1 MIILSHRGYWKLEEE
16 RNRAAAFQRSFDLG
30 YGTETD
36 IRDIQGKL
44 VISHDMPRG
53 DEITFEEVLQI
64 MDGRNLPLALNIKA
78 DGMAEE
84 ILRLLKQYN
93 HTNYFT
99 FDMSI
104 PDMVMQLKTELI
116 VFTGLSDILSPAVL
130 LDQAKGIWLD
140 CFNSDWYDSKLVDTY
155 LEMGKPVCI
164 VSADLHKRNI
174 KRQWE
179 IIKQC
184 SHFSS
189 GSLMLCT
196 DYPEI
201 AKEFFY
207 GENKSNTIRYG
218 RCAD

>member
-155 LEMGKPVCI
+155 LEIGKPVCI

-189 GSLMLCT
+189 DSLMLCT

>member
-189 GSLMLCT
+189 DSLMLCT

>member
-1 MIILSHRGYWKLEEE
+1 MIILSHRGYWKSEEE
-16 RNRAAAFQRSFDLG
+16 RNQEVAFHRSFDLG

-44 VISHDMPRG
+44 VISHDMPQG
-53 DEITFEEVLQI
+53 NEITFEELLQI

-78 DGMAEE
+78 DGMANE

-104 PDMVMQLKTELI
+104 PDMVVQLKTELT

-130 LDQAKGIWLD
+130 LDQAEGIWLD

-155 LEMGKPVCI
+155 LEMGKSVCI
-164 VSADLHKRNI
+164 VSADLHKRDV
-174 KRQWE
+174 KEQWS

-184 SHFSS
+184 KYLDSD
-189 GSLMLCT
+189 SLMLCT
-196 DYPEI
+196 DYPET
-201 AKEFFY
+201 AREFFY
-207 GENKSNTIRYG
+207 GEENKGHSI
-218 RCAD
+218 

>member
-78 DGMAEE
+78 DGMAEK

-140 CFNSDWYDSKLVDTY
+140 CFNSDWYDSQLVDTY

-189 GSLMLCT
+189 DSLMLCT